1 MSGLRLGLLAA
12 LMLGTLAACSVGAPE
27 RASNIQNINAAS
39 DDISA
44 ITMTQSPL
52 MRANDPNEINT
63 LPNNY
68 QLVTNRDQARQ

>member
-1 MSGLRLGLLAA
+1 MSGLRLGLIVT
-12 LMLGTLAACSVGAPE
+12 LMLGTLAGCSIGGPE

-52 MRANDPNEINT
+52 LRANDPNEINT
-63 LPNNY
+63 IPDNY
-68 QLVTNRDQARQ
+68 QLITNREEARQ